1 MAYELML
8 PDIGEGLTEAEI
20 VNWLVGTGTAVAA
33 NQPLVEV
40 ETDKALVEIPSPQA
54 GVLLHQGAAAGATIR
69 VGDLLAVI
77 GAAGEN
83 WGDAPVEQAES
94 APPVTAA
101 VAAVEATV
109 SPAAAIKAM
118 PIVRRLAK
126 ELGVD
131 LASVA
136 GSGPGG
142 KITRQDV
149 EAAAPPPSA
158 PVPVEPAAA
167 PAEYEGETLSAL
179 RKTIARNLT
188 QSWTEIPHVTVWR
201 SVDASAVL
209 RARKETGLLLESI
222 LVKVVLSVLAEFP
235 EFNATFDGSTLQRS
249 DGAHVGI
256 AVDTEAG
263 LMVPVV
269 RNAETMNLRELTEEI
284 DRLTSASRERTLGL
298 GELTGGTFTVSN
310 VGAVGGGF
318 GTPIIPYGTTAIVS
332 IGRAEDEVIVRNKAI
347 VIAPVFPVSLSFDH
361 RVIDGAK
368 ASRFLRMYADLIE
381 GYGLSR

>member
-8 PDIGEGLTEAEI
+8 PDIGEGLTEADI
-20 VNWLVGTGTAVAA
+20 VNWLVETGATVGA
-33 NQPLVEV
+33 NEPLVEV
-40 ETDKALVEIPSPQA
+40 ETDKAVVEIPSPQA
-54 GVLLHQGAAAGATIR
+54 GVLLHQGAAAGSTIR

-83 WGDAPVEQAES
+83 WGEAADEPAES
-94 APPVTAA
+94 APPTTAPI
-101 VAAVEATV
+101 AAVEATV

-118 PIVRRLAK
+118 PIVRKLAN

-149 EAAAPPPSA
+149 ETAAA
-158 PVPVEPAAA
+158 PVEPAAA
-167 PAEYEGETLSAL
+167 PTEYEGETLSAL
-179 RKTIARNLT
+179 RRTIARNLT

-201 SVDASAVL
+201 SVDATAVL

-222 LVKVVLSVLAEFP
+222 LVKVVLSALAEFP

-269 RNAETMNLRELTEEI
+269 RNAETMNLRELTVEI
-284 DRLTSASRERTLGL
+284 NRLTLAARERTLGL

-332 IGRAEDEVIVRNKAI
+332 IGRAEDDVIVRNKAI
-347 VIAPVFPVSLSFDH
+347 VIAPVFSVSLSFDH

-368 ASRFLRMYADLIE
+368 ASRFLRMYSDMIE
-381 GYGLSR
+381 GYGLAR